1 MHSHR
6 SFSGLAA
13 LAALSSYCFGQA
25 GKAELFGTIQD
36 PQGLAVAQAIVASAG
51 QATGAR
57 FDVITDDR
65 GEYHLLGLAAGQ
77 YVLTVEKPGFRPYRQ
92 EGITLRIGDQI
103 RLNVKLELGQASQSV
118 DVNAQASLLETA
130 SGSVGYHVS
139 QPQLETLPLDG
150 RNFIPLVA
158 LSPGVALPGGGSLL
172 PRINGSRP
180 RTNEYLYDGI
190 SVLQPEPGQV
200 AFYPII
206 DAMEEFKLNLNAY
219 SPEYGR
225 SNGGT
230 VMVIGKSGSNQFH
243 GTLFEFFRNEDLNAR
258 NYFAQPGRRPEFRR
272 NQYGLTVGGPIRR
285 NQDVLLCGLARHPA
299 ANRHHPPERGAHGGA
314 ARRRVHLRDL
324 RPGKLAPNAFPQ
336 QYDPNEPLRS
346 AGSAGI
352 AALSVA

>member
-1 MHSHR
+1 MRSHLA
-6 SFSGLAA
+6 FFVLAA
-13 LAALSSYCFGQA
+13 LATFSPACFGQA

-36 PQGLAVAQAIVASAG
+36 PQGLAVTKAHVAG
-51 QATGAR
+51 EQQATGAR
-57 FDVITDDR
+57 SDAITDDR
-65 GEYHLLGLAAGQ
+65 GDYHLLGLAAGQ
-77 YVLTVEKPGFRPYRQ
+77 YVLTVEKPGFRAYKQ

-103 RLNVKLELGQASQSV
+103 RLGVKLELGQFSQSV

-130 SGSVGYHVS
+130 SGSVGYHVI

-150 RNFIPLVA
+150 RNFISLVA

-172 PRINGSRP
+172 PRIDGSRP

-230 VMVIGKSGSNQFH
+230 VMGASQWQRHRQSVWRQRPSGRCHNQPVRPKYCWSDRADHRQTRGDQKSD
-243 GTLFEFFRNEDLNAR
+243 EAC
-258 NYFAQPGRRPEFRR
+258 PRPKHR
-272 NQYGLTVGGPIRR
+272 
-285 NQDVLLCGLARHPA
+285 
-299 ANRHHPPERGAHGGA
+299 
-314 ARRRVHLRDL
+314 
-324 RPGKLAPNAFPQ
+324 
-336 QYDPNEPLRS
+336 
-346 AGSAGI
+346 
-352 AALSVA
+352 